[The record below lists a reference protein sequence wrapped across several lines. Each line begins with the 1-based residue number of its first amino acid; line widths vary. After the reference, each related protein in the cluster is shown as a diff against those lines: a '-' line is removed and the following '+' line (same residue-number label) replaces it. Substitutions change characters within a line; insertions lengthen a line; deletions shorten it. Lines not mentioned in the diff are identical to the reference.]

1 MKTRYFIFIIFLFL
15 IILRLL
21 LPYAI
26 LHYAEYRI
34 NKIPEYHAS
43 IKDVDVGI
51 LSGSYRIKN
60 ITLNKVSQ
68 HIPVPFFSAKSI
80 LLKIQWKALLHGLFV
95 AEIQFD
101 EPQVNFVIDPKGKAE
116 QLTIDQEWQNAVKA
130 LFPLNF
136 NEIIIHHGSL
146 HFQSFTSSPPFDLF
160 LKNIEA
166 TVTNLEDRSRS
177 QKEGLSSSLLANA
190 NTMDGAPVK
199 LEIYF
204 DPFAKQPTFKLNA
217 SLEKM
222 SIKDTNNFLQ
232 HYTKIKVQQGRF
244 SLFVEAAAANGKVK
258 GYAKPIF
265 KNLSIVEPKSDNP
278 VEALYK
284 GAVKVVTKILENPS
298 TKTVATKIEVAGD
311 VEDPNVSLLS
321 AIANILRHAFLQAL
335 LPQIDHTVDIG
346 DVISPT

>member
-1 MKTRYFIFIIFLFL
+1 MKTRYLILTILLFL
-15 IILRLL
+15 IVFRLL

-26 LHYAEYRI
+26 LRYADYRI
-34 NKIPEYHAS
+34 NKIPDYHAK
-43 IKDVDVGI
+43 IEDVDVGI

-60 ITLNKVSQ
+60 ITLDKISQ
-68 HIPVPFFSAKSI
+68 HLPVPFFSAKSV
-80 LLKIQWKALLHGLFV
+80 LLKVQWNALLHGMFV

-101 EPQVNFVIDPKGKAE
+101 EPVVNFVIDPKGKAE

-136 NEIIIHHGSL
+136 NEIIVHRGSL
-146 HFQSFTSSPPFDLF
+146 HFQSFTSSPPFDLY

-166 TVTNLEDRSRS
+166 TVTNLENKSRR
-177 QKEGLSSSLLANA
+177 QEALLPSSLLANA

-199 LEIYF
+199 VEIYF
-204 DPFAKQPTFKLNA
+204 DPFAKQPAFKLNA

-222 SIKDTNNFLQ
+222 DIKDTNNFLQ
-232 HYTKIKVQQGRF
+232 HYTRIKVRQGRF
-244 SLFVEAAAANGKVK
+244 SLFVEAAAANGKVR

-278 VEALYK
+278 IEALYK
-284 GAVKVVTKILENPS
+284 GAVKVVTKMLENPS
-298 TKTVATKIEVAGD
+298 TKTVATKIEVAGNVD
-311 VEDPNVSLLS
+311 NPDVSLLS

-335 LPQIDHTVDIG
+335 LPQVDHSIDIG
-346 DVISPT
+346 DVIKPD